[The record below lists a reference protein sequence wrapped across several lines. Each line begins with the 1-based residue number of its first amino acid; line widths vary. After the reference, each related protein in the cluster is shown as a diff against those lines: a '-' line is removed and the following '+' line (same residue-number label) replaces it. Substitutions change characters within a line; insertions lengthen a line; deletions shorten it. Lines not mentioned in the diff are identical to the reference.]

1 METDQP
7 SRRKAA
13 VKWPE
18 DATEALAAAERLALL
33 NGENDAD
40 AAEVLRFW
48 RQRQGAL
55 PRVGSSW
62 ELRKSMKAGNLD
74 EAAAA
79 LARLRMRDGAS
90 TQWRDL
96 RIELTMLRGDIAVVD
111 EFMGSSGINKVSSV
125 PLLCLL
131 AEAAFDAG
139 NLDRALAANTRGL
152 ELSRHAPRL
161 HRLRLEVAG
170 ARADEPMLLTALEQA
185 IEDLDKDPNARVAF
199 VLSAAKDCGRLVRI
213 LERMEEKW
221 SGSRLARQV
230 RQRMRR
236 ARMTIDANDLNG
248 GAEELQ
254 YLAIIAKLHS
264 DDAAFQSAL
273 GRLEARSSAT
283 APMNAQ
289 LCQAIRNVE
298 AVKDLRRPII
308 SPSRDKDV
316 HLSPPGDSG
325 TTVLAFLGL
334 AHQLFVPIELID
346 AYLARRGISAVYLAD
361 RRNAAFMAGVES
373 LGADWKETNEALR
386 GIITRLGTRRLITIG
401 SSAGGGGTVSHGL
414 ALQAEAILGLSGI
427 YTGDAQVRSQIGD
440 ARARLVAYTAQQSV
454 GELCHMPHLF
464 DATAHRPRVHLY
476 FGNDRLVDRRNAAL
490 LATFENVTLFPLA
503 APCGHNTGIRLLYER
518 RLERAIN
525 LAIDGDAPEQPPL
538 GITG

>member
-1 METDQP
+1 
-7 SRRKAA
+7 

-33 NGENDAD
+33 NGKDDAV
-40 AAEVLRFW
+40 AAEVRRFW
-48 RQRQGAL
+48 RQRRGVL
-55 PRVGSSW
+55 PRIDSSW
-62 ELRKSMKAGNLD
+62 ELRKSMKAGNFD

-90 TQWRDL
+90 AQWRDL
-96 RIELTMLRGDIAVVD
+96 RIELSMLRGDIAVVE
-111 EFMGSSGINKVSSV
+111 EFIGSSGINEVSSV

-131 AEAAFDAG
+131 AETAFDAG
-139 NLDRALAANTRGL
+139 NLDRALAATTRGL
-152 ELSRHAPRL
+152 EISPNDARL

-185 IEDLDKDPNARVAF
+185 IEDLDKDPKAGVAF
-199 VLSAAKDCGRLVRI
+199 ELSVAKDYGRLLRI
-213 LERMEEKW
+213 LKRMEEKW

-230 RQRMRR
+230 RQTMRR
-236 ARMTIDANDLNG
+236 ARMTADANDPTG
-248 GAEELQ
+248 GAENLQ
-254 YLAIIAKLHS
+254 SLAINAKLHS
-264 DDAAFQSAL
+264 DDVAFQSAI
-273 GRLEARSSAT
+273 GRLEARSSAS

-289 LCQAIRNVE
+289 LCRAIRNIE
-298 AVKDLRRPII
+298 AVRDLRRPII
-308 SPSRDKDV
+308 SPTYDKDV
-316 HLSPPGDSG
+316 HISPPGDSG
-325 TTVLAFLGL
+325 ISVLAFLGL

-386 GIITRLGTRRLITIG
+386 GIVKRLGTQRLITIG
-401 SSAGGGGTVSHGL
+401 SSAGGPGTVSHGL

-440 ARARLVAYTAQQSV
+440 ARARLVAYKAQQSV

-476 FGNDRLVDRRNAAL
+476 FGSDQLVDRRNAEL
-490 LATFENVTLFPLA
+490 LATFENVKLFPLD
-503 APCGHNTGIRLLYER
+503 APCGHNTGIRLLHER

-525 LAIDGDAPEQPPL
+525 LAIDGEAPEQSSL
-538 GITG
+538 GSMG